1 MSSTPDE
8 NGAAVAPM
16 PEPNDTT
23 EVTEPTEDA
32 KVNGDS
38 SSPVDATEEP
48 TEEAGSGGEGG
59 GDEAAEEVAVETNGE
74 LTENPAGE
82 AVTESIEIEQPTEEA
97 VPETLGTEQPNGEAI
112 TETTGAEQPDEETIT
127 ETIGT
132 EQPAE
137 VEAAKVPEEPLE
149 NNSSHLLSYL
159 QEARNEQESEDKSGI
174 STLGPTFKKF
184 QPAASIEAPD
194 ATPDRPP
201 SSVGSYSTPDDTPSL
216 RGSVTS
222 SAAGSAFG
230 TRFSPS
236 PSLRPFDRRFSS
248 RLSPASPRAQSPSV
262 LHFHS
267 RTSSQGSVKPEDA
280 PLEALEDKSAPWDV
294 IRWTKLKTI
303 TSQLFSEAGKRSFG
317 TPTCVCASAT
327 IAFGTSKGIILIF
340 KYPQT
345 LQFIIGPGTQAVE
358 CGPITALAVSADHT
372 TIAGGHASGHIFT
385 WEISKPSKP
394 FLKIPPLMKYQMENR
409 REDGHVEGTA
419 VLHLGFLGTRHTA
432 LVSSDEKG
440 MAFSHLATRGLGAVG
455 RTVKTARILGRY
467 PLALDSLERPRK
479 PSTVLGMSVL
489 PLGNSPEKT
498 DTMGLV
504 AMITPYLLVIVSTTP
519 VAQTQHKAIRP
530 KEVAGEADLSGCLA
544 WYPAVK
550 LKTANPESKPVSS
563 KARLAYAW
571 STVLTLLELT
581 VVEGEGP
588 EDPNRPPSLEFHV
601 KSRYRCDEAIVA
613 VQWFSRQIIGILTV
627 TRRLII
633 LEDTALRVAE
643 TFDLMPKRILHLDVF
658 GTQLKDLVNRVDEEG
673 SHHPRIADAFFN
685 SFRTYKGRIFLLCQH
700 EVSVGTLS
708 NWADRLFA
716 MLEVGDFIGAITL
729 ATTYYIGK
737 DNKLTIGLPEDPV
750 IRHPMVEEKLLEMM
764 SASLRYAFGK
774 NQNSTRREALGKE
787 QLQEL
792 AVACFD
798 ACVATNRTDFLFD
811 EVFEYFEQGEAQ
823 GIFLETLEPHILDR
837 LISFIPPVVVKALIL
852 HYTSR
857 ELESRLEEMICH
869 MDTTTLDIDQVT
881 TLCKQHALYDAMIY
895 VWNRALGDYVTPM
908 IDLLTLLLPLMSNST
923 ENDNLDATNALKIFP
938 YLSYTLTGRVYP
950 TGEDL
955 TEPESSSAKAQ
966 IYYFLFLGQTIAWP
980 KGANPFLTKLGQEP
994 EPSFPYL
1001 RLILQFDASSFLSAL
1016 NEAFEDPFLNGTTE
1030 ALLSK
1035 GNSNREPSEDQVFGR
1050 SVNRQYIT
1058 SILLEVMNPTDF
1070 PPQDTVYLDMFIAR
1084 NLPKFPQFVL
1094 LSGSALH
1101 RVLVGLC
1108 NPPGEDIADD
1118 CQLSVEY
1125 LLTVYRPP
1133 DIDALIALFTAARF
1147 FRVLKS
1153 IFRAEK
1159 QYPKLLRAYLEDPE
1173 AREAVFDCISECL
1186 RPRSPLSLKQRTDV
1200 EQVIQDAASQIISI
1214 SPERSARIINSYCP
1228 LLHSHMLSAIE
1239 DKQEW
1244 QFTYLRTLLE
1254 PEAGSSA
1261 HSNATEIQKQPF
1273 IERYIRLIC
1282 RFDPGHVNEFV
1293 SSLKSGDL
1301 RLAEVIPAMEES
1313 GAMDAAVVLLAREG
1327 QIRDAMDRLLGH
1339 LQTLAIAYSAALEA
1353 AAKAAMEAAAMT
1365 PISPSLPEFPSQEEM
1380 AEMGERGLD
1389 IGDGSSSTSRFQ
1401 TAADALIPELQK
1413 YVNVGIWLCA
1423 GQSRLLKSTSVSSA
1437 ATEQRRPRRRSSTP
1451 TSLTPEETLW
1461 LDLLNSISS
1470 MPITPPI
1477 RQLLQSIFSSLLS
1490 SISHRSSSFL
1500 TILRAFLS
1508 RIQETTTSLQD
1519 LRDVV
1524 GGVFEAYRYEELML
1538 GLAMRMVG
1546 GDLWGEA
1553 EGLRKRRGRGWRP
1566 GQQACGVCGKKVWG
1580 HGAAIG
1586 AGVRKTNGASRK
1598 GKAVETGEGVVV
1610 FRCGCVYCRG
1620 CVTGEDGEVKGC
1632 GKCEGKKRVEEE

>member
-16 PEPNDTT
+16 PEPEDTP
-23 EVTEPTEDA
+23 EVTEPTEGA
-32 KVNGDS
+32 KVNGDT
-38 SSPVDATEEP
+38 SSPVDTIEEP
-48 TEEAGSGGEGG
+48 TEEAGSG
-59 GDEAAEEVAVETNGE
+59 AVETNGE
-74 LTENPAGE
+74 P
-82 AVTESIEIEQPTEEA
+82 
-97 VPETLGTEQPNGEAI
+97 
-112 TETTGAEQPDEETIT
+112 
-127 ETIGT
+127 T

-137 VEAAKVPEEPLE
+137 AVTETIETEQPTEIEATKVHEEPVE
-149 NNSSHLLSYL
+149 DDSSHLLSYL
-159 QEARNEQESEDKSGI
+159 QEARTEQESEDKSGLI
-174 STLGPTFKKF
+174 TPGPTFKKF
-184 QPAASIEAPD
+184 QSAASIEAPD
-194 ATPDRPP
+194 TTPDRPP
-201 SSVGSYSTPDDTPSL
+201 SSAGSYSTPDDTPSL
-216 RGSVTS
+216 HGSIAS

-236 PSLRPFDRRFSS
+236 PS
-248 RLSPASPRAQSPSV
+248 
-262 LHFHS
+262 
-267 RTSSQGSVKPEDA
+267 SVKPEDA
-280 PLEALEDKSAPWDV
+280 PLETLDDKSAPWDV

-317 TPTCVCASAT
+317 TPTCICASAT

-345 LQFIIGPGTQAVE
+345 LQSIIGPGTQAVE

-385 WEISKPSKP
+385 WELSKPSKP

-409 REDGHVEGTA
+409 REDGHVEGVA

-467 PLALDSLERPRK
+467 PLALDSIERPRK

-489 PLGNSPEKT
+489 PLGNSQEKT
-498 DTMGLV
+498 DSMGLV
-504 AMITPYLLVIVSTTP
+504 AMLTPYLLVIVSTTP
-519 VAQTQHKAIRP
+519 VAQTQHKAVRP

-571 STVLTLLELT
+571 SNVLTLLELT

-588 EDPNRPPSLEFHV
+588 EDPNRPPALEFHA

-633 LEDTALRVAE
+633 LEDTALRVTE

-658 GTQLKDLVNRVDEEG
+658 GTQLKDLVNRLDEEG

-685 SFRTYKGRIFLLCQH
+685 SFRTYKGRVFLLCQH

-774 NQNSTRREALGKE
+774 NQNSTRRETLGKE

-798 ACVATNRTDFLFD
+798 ACIATNRTDFLFD
-811 EVFEYFEQGEAQ
+811 EVFEYFEQGGAQ

-837 LISFIPPVVVKALIL
+837 LISFIPPIVVKALIL

-881 TLCKQHALYDAMIY
+881 TLCKQHSLYDAMIY

-908 IDLLTLLLPLMSNST
+908 IDLLTLLLPLMSNTT

-938 YLSYTLTGRVYP
+938 YLSYTLTGRIYP
-950 TGEDL
+950 TGKDL
-955 TEPESSSAKAQ
+955 TEPEASNAKAQ

-980 KGANPFLTKLGQEP
+980 KGAKPFLTKLGQEP

-1016 NEAFEDPFLNGTTE
+1016 NEAFEDTFLNGTTE
-1030 ALLSK
+1030 ALLSN

-1050 SVNRQYIT
+1050 SVNRQYVT

-1070 PPQDTVYLDMFIAR
+1070 PPQDTIYLDMFIAR

-1159 QYPKLLRAYLEDPE
+1159 QYPKLLRAYLEDSE
-1173 AREAVFDCISECL
+1173 APEAVFDCISECL
-1186 RPRSPLSLKQRTDV
+1186 RPRSPLSMKQKTDV

-1228 LLHSHMLSAIE
+1228 SLHSHMLSAIE
-1239 DKQEW
+1239 DKQDW

-1254 PEAGSSA
+1254 PESGSSPA
-1261 HSNATEIQKQPF
+1261 STVEIQKQPF
-1273 IERYIRLIC
+1273 IERYIRLLC
-1282 RFDPGHVNEFV
+1282 RFDPGHVSEYI
-1293 SSLKSGDL
+1293 SSLRSGDL

-1327 QIRDAMDRLLGH
+1327 KIRDAMDRLLGH
-1339 LQTLAIAYSAALEA
+1339 LQTLAVAYSAALEA
-1353 AAKAAMEAAAMT
+1353 AAKAAMEAAALT
-1365 PISPSLPEFPSQEEM
+1365 PVSPSLPEFPSEE
-1380 AEMGERGLD
+1380 EMGEMGLENGEGREG
-1389 IGDGSSSTSRFQ
+1389 GDTRRFES
-1401 TAADALIPELQK
+1401 AADAIIPELQK

-1423 GQSRLLKSTSVSSA
+1423 GQSRLLKSTTTAPVA
-1437 ATEQRRPRRRSSTP
+1437 AGEQRRPRRRSSIPTP
-1451 TSLTPEETLW
+1451 LTPEETLW

-1553 EGLRKRRGRGWRP
+1553 EGLRRRRGRGWRP
-1566 GQQACGVCGKKVWG
+1566 AQQAF
-1580 HGAAIG
+1580 G
-1586 AGVRKTNGASRK
+1586 AGVRKTAGKAK
-1598 GKAVETGEGVVV
+1598 GKGIETGEGVVV

-1620 CVTGEDGEVKGC
+1620 CVMGEDGEVKGC
-1632 GKCEGKKRVEEE
+1632 GRCEGKKRVEEE